1 MAALSNRHSKLAAQ
15 PASAARTALHASA
28 AVAPALAAVAA
39 IGPYRSFRQQPGS
52 YAVHPAVL
60 DSATHTAAV
69 FSAASPSE
77 AASAVIRIPVAL
89 EAYSTAVAARPAA
102 GSDVAAG
109 SGKWCSGA
117 LEALRP
123 DGSVLTSVSLGG
135 GAARLLSFQAK
146 VRFLTTCSLLSPLIA
161 HGQLAACGQ
170 MRLRVEHEAR
180 ACFSGF
186 PATTSF

>member
-1 MAALSNRHSKLAAQ
+1 MAALSNRHFKLAAQ

-77 AASAVIRIPVAL
+77 AASAVTRIPVAL
-89 EAYSTAVAARPAA
+89 EAYSAARPAA
-102 GSDVAAG
+102 ASGVAAG

-135 GAARLLSFQAK
+135 GAARLSSFQAK
-146 VRFLTTCSLLSPLIA
+146 VSFLTTCSPLSTSLLMVSLR
-161 HGQLAACGQ
+161 HAARCG
-170 MRLRVEHEAR
+170 
-180 ACFSGF
+180 
-186 PATTSF
+186 